1 MSKRESSVRSRD
13 AGSLSSQMA
22 GGSEQV
28 SNISQRI
35 WDSMEPAEQ
44 TQKVCLLMF
53 KISYVGG

>member
-1 MSKRESSVRSRD
+1 
-13 AGSLSSQMA
+13 MA
-22 GGSEQV
+22 GGSATNEQV